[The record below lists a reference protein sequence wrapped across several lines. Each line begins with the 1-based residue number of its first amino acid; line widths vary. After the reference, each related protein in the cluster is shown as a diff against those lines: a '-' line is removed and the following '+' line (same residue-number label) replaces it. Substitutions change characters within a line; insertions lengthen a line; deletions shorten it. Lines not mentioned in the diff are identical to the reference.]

1 MSDDW
6 GKAWGEDP
14 DKVKPAAK
22 KKTPRADTL
31 MGLVIHFSELLPK
44 DAWGKLNA
52 PVNAKAMTVGLKKLQ
67 NAGFTP
73 DEIRGMMKTFVW
85 DIQRNPLSAGV
96 APWRAF
102 LANLDSLASRVTATN
117 HDKEPESYD
126 DLQADNRLKGN

>member
-14 DKVKPAAK
+14 DKAKPVAK

-67 NAGFTP
+67 TAMISSLIFLIYA
-73 DEIRGMMKTFVW
+73 E
-85 DIQRNPLSAGV
+85 SALLC
-96 APWRAF
+96 A
-102 LANLDSLASRVTATN
+102 
-117 HDKEPESYD
+117 ESSIGIH
-126 DLQADNRLKGN
+126 AARINNFFIG